1 MRGLLAKSFL
11 TPNELG
17 QEFRAQPS
25 SKACQF
31 AWKAS
36 YVSVLRK
43 YA

>member
-17 QEFRAQPS
+17 QEFRLQPS

-31 AWKAS
+31 AWKAF
-36 YVSVLRK
+36 YVSGPVK

>member
-1 MRGLLAKSFL
+1 L
-11 TPNELG
+11 TLNEDG
-17 QEFRAQPS
+17 QELWPQPS